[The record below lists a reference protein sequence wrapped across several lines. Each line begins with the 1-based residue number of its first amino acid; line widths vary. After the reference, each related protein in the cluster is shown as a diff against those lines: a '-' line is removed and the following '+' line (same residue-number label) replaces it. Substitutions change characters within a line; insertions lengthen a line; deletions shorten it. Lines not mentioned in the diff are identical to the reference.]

1 MERNILKKN
10 DQPSDIFSASD
21 SQKRLSERK
30 EDENVRRFK
39 ANPDFLLR
47 EVAGESVLVPVGE
60 AGIFENSVISLNE
73 TCSFLWKLFQEPRT
87 VEEVIAEARKE
98 YTDPDGEMEQGINDF
113 IREYLRYGLLK
124 EE

>member
-1 MERNILKKN
+1 MKKN
-10 DQPSDIFSASD
+10 DQPSDMFSVSD

-87 VEEVIAEARKE
+87 ADEVIAEARRE
-98 YTDPDGEMEQGINDF
+98 YTDAEGEMEQGINDF

>member
-1 MERNILKKN
+1 MERKKT
-10 DQPSDIFSASD
+10 SSEALSGFE
-21 SQKRLSERK
+21 SQEYLPEGTK
-30 EDENVRRFK
+30 EGDVRMFK

-47 EVAGESVLVPVGE
+47 EVAGEAVLVPVGD

-87 VEEVIAEARKE
+87 EEDVIAEARKE
-98 YTDPDGEMEQGINDF
+98 YSDPDGEMEQGIKDF
-113 IREYLRYGLLK
+113 IREYLKYGLLK

>member
-73 TCSFLWKLFQEPRT
+73 TCSFLWKLLQEPRT
-87 VEEVIAEARKE
+87 VEEVIAETRKE